1 MVYIIF
7 AVVAVLCIGVV
18 IFAYKVVKENRKLA
32 PKMDEEDD
40 DELLF
45 RG

>member
-7 AVVAVLCIGVV
+7 GVVVILCIGVA
-18 IFAYKVVKENRKLA
+18 ILAYKVVKENRKLV
-32 PKMDEEDD
+32 PKKSDEEDD

-45 RG
+45 R